1 MTKSNIKV
9 NKRAVIFSVIV
20 SLIYLFNFFH
30 QVRYGSGETDS
41 YYHLSYVRTLFYDGT
56 LPKSQQSYPLFFYA
70 IAFFVLIIRNYTI
83 AALLFVAIWSFAS
96 NYLQIELINKLSHKD
111 NGLYSLLAGSALSLV
126 WPISFHAFDWMG
138 GETTYWWSMLKVYL
152 TSGATAP
159 YHNLT
164 YLCAKPFALLTIYA
178 FLAILDSEEDKVAT
192 KLAVTLAISLLLSVL
207 AKPCFYQCF
216 APAGTIFVVGYF
228 IKGKCKELKKCLII
242 AATFVPAT
250 IWVLFSMTMKVQPI
264 AFSPFEG
271 IMMNNSDGTSVIVIL
286 GRAIAYVLFVGVC
299 LLVNKYKDNNMI
311 LGALIYLFGVIEWTM
326 LIFPLEK
333 GALDMMWGYNM
344 SVYFLFLFAITAA
357 KKMYDKKPNKVLYII
372 GNIMLGAHTLIG
384 FLMFTN
390 TWIGAYKSYLS
401 SL

>member
-1 MTKSNIKV
+1 MIKTNV
-9 NKRAVIFSVIV
+9 RINKKAVIFSVMV

-30 QVRYGSGETDS
+30 QVRYGAGVSDS
-41 YYHLSYVRTLFYDGT
+41 YYHLSYVRALFSDGV
-56 LPKSQQSYPLFFYA
+56 LPKSQQSYPLFFYF
-70 IAFFVLIIRNYTI
+70 IALLVLIFRNYTL
-83 AALLFVAIWSFAS
+83 AALLFVAIWAFAS
-96 NYLQIELINKLSHKD
+96 NYLQIEIINKLSHKD
-111 NGLYSLLAGSALSLV
+111 NGWYALLTGSALSFV
-126 WPISFHAFDWMG
+126 WPISFHAFDWMS
-138 GETTYWWSMLKVYL
+138 GETTYWWSMLNVYL
-152 TSGATAP
+152 TSGASAP

-178 FLAILDSEEDKVAT
+178 FLSILDSNEDKVSIRFIVI
-192 KLAVTLAISLLLSVL
+192 LAVSLLLSVL

-299 LLVNKYKDNNMI
+299 LVINKYKDSNMI
-311 LGALIYLFGVIEWTM
+311 LGLLVYLFGVIEWTM

-344 SVYFLFLFAITAA
+344 SVYLFFLFTIIAA
-357 KKMYDKKPNKVLYII
+357 KKMYDIRHNKLLFVVANVLFAAHALLGII
-372 GNIMLGAHTLIG
+372 
-384 FLMFTN
+384 MFTQP
-390 TWIGAYKSYLS
+390 WINAYKAYIFG
-401 SL
+401 

>member
-41 YYHLSYVRTLFYDGT
+41 YYHLSYVRALFEDGA
-56 LPKSQQSYPLFFYA
+56 LPKSQQSYPLFFYV
-70 IAFFVLIIRNYTI
+70 IALFVVIFRNYTI
-83 AALLFVAIWSFAS
+83 ATLLFVAIWAFVS
-96 NYLQIELINKLSHKD
+96 NYLQIELVNKLSGKD
-111 NGLYSLLAGSALSLV
+111 NGWYAVLAGSALSFI
-126 WPISFHAFDWMG
+126 WPISTHALDFIG
-138 GETTYWWSMLKVYL
+138 GERSFWGSMLNVYL

-178 FLAILDSEEDKVAT
+178 FLTILDSNKEKAPTRVYILLT
-192 KLAVTLAISLLLSVL
+192 VSLLLSVL

-216 APAGTIFVVGYF
+216 APAGTLFVVGYF

-242 AATFVPAT
+242 AATFMPAT
-250 IWVLFSMTMKVQPI
+250 LWILFSMTMKVQPI

-271 IMMNNSDGTSVIVIL
+271 IMMNNSDGTSVVVIL
-286 GRAIAYVLFVGVC
+286 GRAIAYVLFVCVC
-299 LLVNKYKDNNMI
+299 LVVNKCIDKHMV
-311 LGALIYLFGVIEWTM
+311 LGFLVYGFGVIEWTM

-344 SVYFLFLFAITAA
+344 AVYLLFLFAVVALKKVYDIKLNKILFVAA
-357 KKMYDKKPNKVLYII
+357 NVLLFTHAALGII
-372 GNIMLGAHTLIG
+372 I
-384 FLMFTN
+384 FTQ
-390 TWIGAYKSYLS
+390 TWIDSYKTYIFG
-401 SL
+401 